1 MEHTPTILEGYSDM
15 EKGAYLGAIAS
26 IATADRAAGEE
37 ELAYIDALIESANIS
52 DEQSQLIRDAARS
65 EVSDADLERCLDVLK
80 TSDLRFSLV
89 SDVIA
94 FSQADQSYSEEE
106 KQTVEKIASYLGVNQ
121 QQFSVLDQFTKKA
134 VQEVPKHAE
143 ELETEKETPAN
154 FLDGLGFGD
163 KLKSAGINSSSLFK
177 GALGILGPIL
187 LARMFSGGRRGGAG
201 GGLLGGLMGAG
212 GGLLGGML
220 GGGRGT
226 QQSSGGGLLGG
237 LLGGAGSPQ
246 SGGGGLL
253 GSLMGG
259 GGLLG
264 GLLGGGRGFG
274 NAGGMLGRILGRR

>member
-1 MEHTPTILEGYSDM
+1 MEQKTTILEGYSDM

-52 DEQSQLIRDAARS
+52 EEQSELIRDAARTQ
-65 EVSDADLERCLDVLK
+65 VSDTDLERCLDVLK
-80 TSDLRFSLV
+80 TSDLKYSLV

-134 VQEVPKHAE
+134 VQEVPNHAE
-143 ELETEKETPAN
+143 ELESEKESPAN
-154 FLDGLGFGD
+154 FLGGLGFGD
-163 KLKSAGINSSSLFK
+163 KLKNAGINSSTLFK

-187 LARMFSGGRRGGAG
+187 LARMFSGGRRGG
-201 GGLLGGLMGAG
+201 GGLLGGLMGAAG
-212 GGLLGGML
+212 GSLLGGL
-220 GGGRGT
+220 TGGG
-226 QQSSGGGLLGG
+226 QQSGGGGLLGG
-237 LLGGAGSPQ
+237 LLGGGGGRTQQ
-246 SGGGGLL
+246 SSGGGLL

-274 NAGGMLGRILGRR
+274 SAGGMLGRILGKR